1 MGNVL
6 IALFI
11 MYSIV
16 VIVADYRTDGA
27 SRLASSAIDTLV
39 GGDIEMLRASADSA
53 DGAIRFARAA

>member
-1 MGNVL
+1 
-6 IALFI
+6 

-39 GGDIEMLRASADSA
+39 GGDIEMLRASANSA